1 VEGLGAARA
10 AGGAAAAA
18 GRPTSSRISRASASI
33 FISPGS
39 TAPPGVFQPPRSHT
53 DRIFSSS
60 GEKTTPVAP
69 SMDVAY
75 AGVIPAWSQTY
86 TSSVLSGTAWWKAKP
101 CAASHSTSTA
111 APRCKHDTEIA
122 TKTAA
127 LPVGVPPLPLPTSR
141 CSSSARE
148 TTARSAAAGTEPLT
162 RTQQLLNGPR
172 CTDSPARSASTAPV
186 AVAPAASSAAVGRGG
201 AISFELACS
210 HSFQAE
216 EVNAAAA
223 SSEVVVEVEP
233 SSTRPMCACT
243 SASGVSDC
251 ARMASRSAAVMT
263 GSTDSWNAR
272 IFSMGSLRR

>member
-1 VEGLGAARA
+1 
-10 AGGAAAAA
+10 
-18 GRPTSSRISRASASI
+18 
-33 FISPGS
+33 
-39 TAPPGVFQPPRSHT
+39 
-53 DRIFSSS
+53 
-60 GEKTTPVAP
+60 
-69 SMDVAY
+69 MDVAY

-111 APRCKHDTEIA
+111 APRCRHDTAIA

-210 HSFQAE
+210 HAVQAE
-216 EVNAAAA
+216 DSERRRRVGGGGGGGRAVEHAADVRVHERERRVRLREDGFAQRGGDDGLDGLLELPNFLHLEVPSRARETLLRA
-223 SSEVVVEVEP
+223 SK
-233 SSTRPMCACT
+233 CA
-243 SASGVSDC
+243 GKLV
-251 ARMASRSAAVMT
+251 
-263 GSTDSWNAR
+263 GE
-272 IFSMGSLRR
+272 F